1 MPLARWAFDIRQKLS
16 LENIAPLVTS
26 LTDEEVST
34 NNYVPLSNLL
44 NFLPRTETDGLL
56 RHRDENDQR
65 RALVGRL
72 MIYAFF
78 TAHHHCHWEDLV
90 FDCSEST
97 RPVLISPAH
106 LKDVNFSI
114 SHHGDWVILVG
125 ETELSADSP
134 VRLEGDV
141 MDFQNESFRARARDQ
156 VTLPPPLS
164 MAMRLL

>member
-1 MPLARWAFDIRQKLS
+1 MSIARWAFDIHQKLL
-16 LENIAPLVTS
+16 LENIASLVTS

-44 NFLPRTETDGLL
+44 NFLPRTEADGLL
-56 RHRDENDQR
+56 RHRNENDKR

-78 TAHHHCHWEDLV
+78 TAHHRCHWGDLV

-106 LKDVNFSI
+106 LKDVSFNI
-114 SHHGDWVILVG
+114 SYYGDWVILVG

-134 VRLEGDV
+134 ERLGVDV
-141 MDFQNESFRARARDQ
+141 MDFQEASFRARACGQ
-156 VTLPPPLS
+156 
-164 MAMRLL
+164 